1 MTTITLPQSFD
12 IHELRR
18 TVKNVASQ
26 RRREG
31 AGFLSA
37 HTDATKL
44 VLTECVKQANTVHQL
59 KAALGLLIDAL

>member
-1 MTTITLPQSFD
+1 MTTISLPPSFD

-37 HTDATKL
+37 HTEATKL
-44 VLTECVKQANTVHQL
+44 VLSECVKQANTVAQL
-59 KAALGLLIDAL
+59 KATIGLLVDAL

>member
-1 MTTITLPQSFD
+1 MTTISLPQSFD

-18 TVKNVASQ
+18 TVKNVAGQ

-37 HTDATKL
+37 HTEATKL
-44 VLTECVKQANTVHQL
+44 VLAECVKQANTVSQL
-59 KAALGLLIDAL
+59 RAALGLLVDAL